1 MRTKIYCQYGHKRHI
16 LFLLYTFLIKEKEG
30 KGSMCCHSLLYMINI
45 KALPV
50 FCILKKLSCQL
61 LFSLK
66 FKHGTGMMLSVLFIA
81 TIHMLLWY
89 VMGFILQT
97 LVVVHIFLCFLVTNI
112 FHFVLK
118 GNKYNFGI
126 LIAHFVIFS
135 FSKTH
140 MKTMKDVGSFKV
152 KFKRKESVSYKR
164 IYAN

>member
-1 MRTKIYCQYGHKRHI
+1 MPIWAQKTYSVFALHFFDKR
-16 LFLLYTFLIKEKEG
+16 KEG
-30 KGSMCCHSLLYMINI
+30 KGSMSCQSLLYMINI

-66 FKHGTGMMLSVLFIA
+66 FKHGNGMMLTVFCLWLLYTCCSGMLWVLFCRRQWCTSFCA
-81 TIHMLLWY
+81 
-89 VMGFILQT
+89 
-97 LVVVHIFLCFLVTNI
+97 LVVTNI

-126 LIAHFVIFS
+126 LIAHFVIFC
-135 FSKTH
+135 FSKTY

-152 KFKRKESVSYKR
+152 KFKGKERVGYKR
-164 IYAN
+164 IYAK